1 MNVRTMVMAR
11 VSGTTNPTN
20 LQEIARKHVGLS
32 RFEVGGKK
40 HFQLTKLEL
49 GSYRFEGNEQVIVV
63 ARAGNTSRRYE
74 IGVVNAWGQEPK
86 DLSGLDGSQVLR
98 FRILI
103 RKENSKKLVATA
115 ENLRCVGD
123 GDIESLLPIVSTD
136 LGQRLWAIVI
146 DEDGAVLQCN
156 ERVFPS
162 GASAESYAPF
172 RSLVLP
178 EALRQVLL
186 YLGKD
191 PEKINTDGT
200 VWVEWGAWM
209 RQLGIDVPPPSD
221 EDQLAVWITESTGRF
236 CDYFKSAD
244 DLQQSLQQGD
254 AA

>member
-1 MNVRTMVMAR
+1 MAR

-20 LQEIARKHVGLS
+20 LKEIARKHVGLS

-40 HFQLTKLEL
+40 HFRLTKLEL
-49 GSYRFEGNEQVIVV
+49 DGYDLESDEQVIVV

-74 IGVVNAWGQEPK
+74 IGVVSAWSPEPR

-103 RKENSKKLVATA
+103 RKKDSKRLTATA
-115 ENLRCVGD
+115 ENLRCAGD

-136 LGQRLWAIVI
+136 LGQRLWAIII

-186 YLGKD
+186 YLGRD
-191 PEKINTDGT
+191 PERINTEGT
-200 VWVEWGAWM
+200 VWVDWGAWM

-221 EDQLAVWITESTGRF
+221 EDQLASWITESTGRF

-244 DLQQSLQQGD
+244 DLQQSLQQGEV
-254 AA
+254 A